1 MQGETQ
7 IYHQKSDCPI
17 VIMKLVKASGVKGT
31 AGRRFLE
38 GKAAQHGRLGMPA
51 EFKKIKYQAIHYP
64 TVQGIMHYVNE
75 QTLMAVH
82 QRQDIRKATGIDGV
96 NKLKYDENAAENI
109 HQLVERMRKFQYKPQ
124 PVRRAYIPKLNG
136 KQRLLGIPSYEDRL
150 VQGVMADL
158 LSTVYEER
166 FLDGSYGFRP
176 KRGAHDV
183 VRYIN
188 RTIMGKRVNYILDA
202 DIRGFFDNVNHA
214 WLMKFLE
221 HDIQDRNFLY
231 YIERFL
237 KAGVM
242 EGNQLRDSDKGTPQG
257 GLISPVLANV
267 YLHYVLDL
275 WMERRIKKKV
285 KGGMYYVRYA
295 DDFLIMFQWEED
307 AIEVL
312 GELRHRLERF
322 GLELSEDK
330 TRILPFGRYRKTEKT
345 FDFLG
350 FTFYN
355 TLSRNG
361 KYRVG
366 IRTCAKKLRAK
377 VQAAKLWLHSRLVE
391 PINETMNT
399 LSRALQGHNAYYGI
413 NGNLNSVQTFYYIV
427 GRMTYKMFNRRSQ
440 KAKVSWEKFARI
452 WKFHIKEP
460 RVLVNIWY

>member
-1 MQGETQ
+1 M
-7 IYHQKSDCPI
+7 YHQKSDCL
-17 VIMKLVKASGVKGT
+17 VVVMKLVKASGAKGT
-31 AGRRFLE
+31 ADRRFLE
-38 GKAAQHGRLGMPA
+38 GKAAQHGRLSMPT

-82 QRQDIRKATGIDGV
+82 QRQDIRKAKGIDGV
-96 NKLKYDENAAENI
+96 NKLEYDENAAENI
-109 HQLVERMRKFQYKPQ
+109 HNLVERMRKFRYKPQ
-124 PVRRAYIPKLNG
+124 PVRRTYIPKPNG
-136 KQRLLGIPSYEDRL
+136 KQRPLGIPSYEDRV

-166 FLDGSYGFRP
+166 FLDCSYGFRP

-188 RTIMGKRVNYILDA
+188 RTIMGKRVNFILDA
-202 DIRGFFDNVNHA
+202 DIRGFFDNVDHA
-214 WLMKFLE
+214 WLMKFLA

-231 YIERFL
+231 YVERFL

-242 EGNQLRDSDKGTPQG
+242 EGNQFRDSDRGTPQG

-275 WMERRIKKKV
+275 WVERRMRKKV
-285 KGGMYYVRYA
+285 KGEMHYVRYA
-295 DDFLIMFQWEED
+295 DDFLIMFQREED
-307 AIEVL
+307 AAAVL
-312 GELRHRLERF
+312 EELCHRLEQF
-322 GLELSEDK
+322 GLELSENK
-330 TRILPFGRYRKTEKT
+330 TRILPFGRYRKTEKM

-377 VQAAKLWLHSRLVE
+377 VQAAKLWLRSRLAKPV
-391 PINETMNT
+391 NETMKT
-399 LSRALQGHNAYYGI
+399 LSRALLGHNAYYGI
-413 NGNLNSVQTFYYIV
+413 NGNLKSVQTFYYII
-427 GRMTYKMFNRRSQ
+427 GRMTHKMLNRRSQ
-440 KAKVSWEKFARI
+440 KAKVTWEKFARI

>member
-1 MQGETQ
+1 M
-7 IYHQKSDCPI
+7 YHQKSDCL
-17 VIMKLVKASGVKGT
+17 VVVMKLVKASGAKGT
-31 AGRRFLE
+31 ADRRFLE
-38 GKAAQHGRLGMPA
+38 GKAAQHGRLSMPT

-82 QRQDIRKATGIDGV
+82 QRQNIRKATGIDGV
-96 NKLKYDENAAENI
+96 NKLKYDENAAESI
-109 HQLVERMRKFQYKPQ
+109 RHLVERMRKLQYKPQ
-124 PVRRAYIPKLNG
+124 PVRRTYIPKPNG
-136 KQRLLGIPSYEDRL
+136 KQRPLGIPSYEDRL
-150 VQGVMADL
+150 VQGVMTDL

-166 FLDGSYGFRP
+166 FLDCSYGFRP

-188 RTIMGKRVNYILDA
+188 RTIMGKRVNFILDA
-202 DIRGFFDNVNHA
+202 DIRGFFDNVDHA
-214 WLMKFLE
+214 WLMKFLA

-231 YIERFL
+231 YVERFL

-242 EGNQLRDSDKGTPQG
+242 EGNQFRDSDRGTPQG

-275 WMERRIKKKV
+275 WVERRMRKKV
-285 KGGMYYVRYA
+285 KGEMHYVRYA
-295 DDFLIMFQWEED
+295 DDFLIMFQREED
-307 AIEVL
+307 AAAVL
-312 GELRHRLERF
+312 EELCHRLEQF
-322 GLELSEDK
+322 GLELSENK
-330 TRILPFGRYRKTEKT
+330 TRILPFGRYRKTEKM

-377 VQAAKLWLHSRLVE
+377 VQAAKLWLRSRLAKPV
-391 PINETMNT
+391 NETMKT
-399 LSRALQGHNAYYGI
+399 LSRALLGHNAYYGI
-413 NGNLNSVQTFYYIV
+413 NGNLKSVQTFYYII
-427 GRMTYKMFNRRSQ
+427 GRMTHKMLNRRSQ
-440 KAKVSWEKFARI
+440 KAKVTWEKFARI

>member
-1 MQGETQ
+1 M
-7 IYHQKSDCPI
+7 YHQKSDCPI
-17 VIMKLVKASGVKGT
+17 VMMKSMKIDGVKGT
-31 AGRRFLE
+31 AYRRFLE
-38 GKAAQHGRLGMPA
+38 GKAAQHGRLGMPT

-75 QTLMAVH
+75 QTLMEVH

-96 NKLKYDENAAENI
+96 SKLKYDENVVENI
-109 HQLVERMRKFQYKPQ
+109 HNLMERMRKFQYKPQ
-124 PVRRAYIPKLNG
+124 PVRRTYIPKSNG
-136 KQRLLGIPSYEDRL
+136 KQRPLGIPSYEDRL
-150 VQGVMADL
+150 VQGVMGDL
-158 LSTVYEER
+158 LNTIYEER
-166 FLDGSYGFRP
+166 FLGCSYGFRP

-188 RTIMGKRVNYILDA
+188 HTIMGSRVNFILDA
-202 DIRGFFDNVNHA
+202 DIKGFFDNVNHD
-214 WLMKFLE
+214 WLMKFLA

-242 EGNQLRDSDKGTPQG
+242 EGNQLRDSDRGTPQG

-267 YLHYVLDL
+267 YLYYVLDL
-275 WMERRIKKKV
+275 WVERKV
-285 KGGMYYVRYA
+285 RKELRGEMYYVRYA
-295 DDFLIMFQWEED
+295 DDFLIMFQREED
-307 AIEVL
+307 ATAVL
-312 GELRHRLERF
+312 VELRRRLKQF

-355 TLSRNG
+355 TLSRKG

-377 VQAAKLWLHSRLVE
+377 VQAAKSWLRSRLVK
-391 PINETMNT
+391 PVVETMKA
-399 LSRALQGHNAYYGI
+399 LSRALMGHNAYYGI
-413 NGNLNSVQTFYYIV
+413 NGNLKSIQSFYYIV
-427 GRMTYKMFNRRSQ
+427 GRMTHKMLNRRSQ
-440 KAKVSWEKFARI
+440 KAKVTWEKFARI

-460 RVLVNIWY
+460 RVMVNIWY